1 MDFNWKPKYCIKEM
15 VQTKNYK
22 SPEVSIVEIS
32 GEQAF
37 AAISSQVDSDI
48 KSLTIYEAEW

>member
-1 MDFNWKPKYCIKEM
+1 M

-22 SPEVSIVEIS
+22 SPEIYIVEIS

-37 AAISSQVDSDI
+37 AAVNGSQVDSNI
-48 KSLTIYEAEW
+48 KSLTIYEEEW